1 MLRRLLTC
9 SAPSSTPPLPQSP
22 PQSAPSRTRSSWPSP
37 CFCHACCRR
46 KVGSLPRRGLRRSRS
61 RRSGLR
67 GSTRAFAFPF
77 APDGHWG
84 FDSTAAR
91 IGFPLPISALNGER
105 VRVRGRRLLECVAA
119 PDAFFPL
126 RPLTL
131 RSYAA
136 CATGPLPVLAKV
148 LDGESECTLLF
159 ENLTGNAKRFS

>member
-1 MLRRLLTC
+1 MRVAGEKLDRCRAEANSDNVADDQAGEAVQELSHFHLLLTDIG
-9 SAPSSTPPLPQSP
+9 ASTVPQ
-22 PQSAPSRTRSSWPSP
+22 
-37 CFCHACCRR
+37 
-46 KVGSLPRRGLRRSRS
+46 L
-61 RRSGLR
+61 
-67 GSTRAFAFPF
+67 
-77 APDGHWG
+77 
-84 FDSTAAR
+84 
-91 IGFPLPISALNGER
+91 GFPLPISALNGER